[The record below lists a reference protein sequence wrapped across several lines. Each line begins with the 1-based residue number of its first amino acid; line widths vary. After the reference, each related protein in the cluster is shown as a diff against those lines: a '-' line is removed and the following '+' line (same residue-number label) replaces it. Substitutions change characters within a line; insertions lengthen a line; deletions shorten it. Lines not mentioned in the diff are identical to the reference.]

1 MVRILPCVISMLCL
15 VVAAR
20 PTFAE
25 RVPIANAGFENPAV
39 GFLGVPVGWEISG
52 DVSVWNINANPLHFW
67 TVPGPEGNQVGT
79 FVGVGVTAPASAS
92 QVVGTLQ
99 ANVTYTLSGFV
110 GHPIGWGASRGTV
123 FFAQLW
129 AGTHLVASTS
139 GTGPEGRF
147 QPFQVAFDSTGSTFV
162 GLPLRIVIGSNQAQ
176 TSFDDITLDATAL
189 TTNAPPTA
197 VAGANQSARLGA
209 QVHLDG
215 SGSFDDNTATEQLQ
229 YAWSFVS
236 VPAGSTASLSGSGTS
251 TPSFVP
257 DLRGTYVIQLV
268 VTDQGGL
275 SSAPSQVTVSENP
288 PPVALAGLDQL
299 VIVGSVVTLAGSAN
313 DPDGDALTYAW
324 ALTQKPEGSGTQIYN
339 STAAEAAFVP
349 DRPGTYV
356 AQLTA
361 SDFVGP
367 GEPDTVVITATSAA
381 GYVEIQLEAASCQII
396 NLPVDAVINRGNQNA
411 LSRFLLNAAM
421 ALQEGDIGSARHHL
435 AQAIARTDGCALR
448 GTPDGN
454 GSGRDWLVTCEAQNQ
469 VYSLLLNAAGALPP
483 Q

>member
-1 MVRILPCVISMLCL
+1 MVRILLCVISMLCL
-15 VVAAR
+15 VGAAR

-25 RVPIANAGFENPAV
+25 RVPIVNAGFENPSAF
-39 GFLGVPVGWEISG
+39 FLGVPIGWELSG
-52 DVSVWNINANPLHFW
+52 DVSTWNINASPFGFW
-67 TVPGPEGNQVGT
+67 SVPAPEGNQVGT
-79 FVGVGVTAPASAS
+79 FVGVNIAGPASAS

-139 GTGPEGRF
+139 GTGAEGRF

-176 TSFDDITLDATAL
+176 TSFDDITLDATAV

-197 VAGANQSARLGA
+197 VAGANQSVRLGTPV
-209 QVHLDG
+209 QLDG
-215 SGSFDDNTATEQLQ
+215 SGSFDDNTATEQLE
-229 YAWSFVS
+229 YAWSFES
-236 VPAGSTASLSGSGTS
+236 LPPGSAASLSNSGTS

-257 DLRGTYVIQLV
+257 DLPGSYVIQLV

-275 SSAPSQVTVSENP
+275 SSAPSQVSVSENP
-288 PPVALAGLDQL
+288 LPVAHAGLDQL

-324 ALTQKPEGSGTQIYN
+324 TLTDRPAGSGTQVYN
-339 STAAEAAFVP
+339 PTAAEATFVP
-349 DRPGTYV
+349 DRAGTYV
-356 AQLTA
+356 AQLTV

-367 GEPDTVVITATSAA
+367 GEPDTVVITATTAA
-381 GYVEIQLEAASCQII
+381 GYVEIQLEAASSQII
-396 NLPVDAVINRGNQNA
+396 NLPVDAVTNRGNQNA
-411 LSRFLLNAAM
+411 LSRFLINAAM

-448 GTPDGN
+448 GSPDGN

-469 VYSLLLNAAGALPP
+469 VYSFLRNAAGALPP